1 MKYKDIY
8 QAFHLSQL
16 IQKQLNGAITADE
29 EQQIDD
35 WANASGSNRKFIS
48 QIKEAKTETKI
59 MQLLDQFDE
68 EKAYETF
75 LQSVQK
81 EKRRTF
87 KLKYGWIIS
96 SAAAILTIGIVIYL
110 WLHRATDIRPNLPNT
125 ANLILP
131 GGNKATLIL
140 SNGNKIDLT
149 AISGQRVLNQNG
161 ATITNSGSGNITY
174 QAIDTEVNA
183 QEYNTLVIPVGG
195 VYHATLSDGTQ
206 VWLNAGSSLRYPV
219 RFTGGIRKVE
229 LSGEAFFQ
237 VAHNPK
243 MPFHVRSKNQEVE
256 VLGTS
261 FNINAYAGDEQK
273 TALVKGSIR
282 ISGGADTRL
291 LVPGEVATVKGTKIS
306 IVKGDM
312 DVETGW
318 KTGMFIFHNSTLRDI
333 MKQLARWYDIEVD
346 VNTIPAEEIFYG
358 EIKRDAPLSA
368 VLDMISSTSTF
379 KFKMEGRRLI
389 LMQ

>member
-8 QAFHLSQL
+8 QAFHLSEL
-16 IQKQLNGAITADE
+16 VQKQLKGAITAGE

-35 WANASGSNRKFIS
+35 WASASGSNRKFLNK
-48 QIKEAKTETKI
+48 IKEAKTETEI
-59 MQLLDQFDE
+59 MQLLEQFDE

-75 LQSVQK
+75 LQSVQR

-96 SAAAILTIGIVIYL
+96 SAAAVLTIGFVIYL
-110 WLHRATDIRPNLPNT
+110 WLHRATDIRPSLPDT
-125 ANLILP
+125 ANVILP
-131 GGNKATLIL
+131 GGNKAVLIL

-149 AISGQRVLNQNG
+149 AISGQRAINQNG
-161 ATITNSGSGNITY
+161 TTITNSGNGAITY
-174 QAIDTEVNA
+174 QVADTGLNA

-195 VYHATLSDGTQ
+195 EYQATLSDGTK

-219 RFTGGIRKVE
+219 RFTGAARKVE
-229 LSGEAFFQ
+229 LTGEAYFE

-243 MPFHVRSKNQEVE
+243 MPFHVVSKNQDVE

-282 ISGGADTRL
+282 ISGGGDTRL
-291 LVPGEVATVKGTKIS
+291 LVPGEVATVKGAKIS
-306 IVKGDM
+306 ILKADL
-312 DVETGW
+312 DAETGW

-368 VLDMISSTSTF
+368 VLDMISSTSTL